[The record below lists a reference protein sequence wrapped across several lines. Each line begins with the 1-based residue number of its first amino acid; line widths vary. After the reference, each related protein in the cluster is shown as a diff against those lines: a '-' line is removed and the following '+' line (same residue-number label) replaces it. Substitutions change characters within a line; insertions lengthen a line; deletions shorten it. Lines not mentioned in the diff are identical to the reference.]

1 MRSARILLAS
11 ATATAALVITAP
23 GAYALAAAADSDKDD
38 SSYSSDHGKSDKDW
52 GKDKGGKPHGGMHTG
67 GGALASVSEDHKDW
81 DKD

>member
-23 GAYALAAAADSDKDD
+23 GAYALAAADSGKDD
-38 SSYSSDHGKSDKDW
+38 SSYSSKDHGKSDKDY
-52 GKDKGGKPHGGMHTG
+52 DKGGKPHGGMHTG

-81 DKD
+81 DKDD